1 MSIKAG
7 EMPEIFGEVEAR
19 GAALRGGAD
28 QPVDIAQAEPAIVER
43 AVDALR
49 HQIDRAHLGG
59 DGAEIAFGNTDDR
72 GRAAP
77 QPVHHA
83 PSTGVKTG

>member
-7 EMPEIFGEVEAR
+7 EIPRYSARLRPEVRLCA
-19 GAALRGGAD
+19 
-28 QPVDIAQAEPAIVER
+28 VAQISPSTSRKPEPAIGEG

-59 DGAEIAFGNTDDR
+59 DGAEIGFGDADDR
-72 GRAAP
+72 GRAAL

-83 PSTGVKTG
+83 PSAGANTG

>member
-1 MSIKAG
+1 M
-7 EMPEIFGEVEAR
+7 
-19 GAALRGGAD
+19 RGGAD
-28 QPVDIAQAEPAIVER
+28 QPVDIAEPEPAIGEG

-59 DGAEIAFGNTDDR
+59 NRAEIGLGNTDDR
-72 GRAAP
+72 GRAAL

-83 PSTGVKTG
+83 PSAGVNTG